1 MMERETKRKYTSD
14 EEIIRR
20 TDRTLKEIKKL
31 LIEIRDALKSAG
43 GID

>member
-1 MMERETKRKYTSD
+1 MERETKRKYTSD

>member
-1 MMERETKRKYTSD
+1 MERESQRRYMSD
-14 EEIIRR
+14 EEMIRR

-43 GID
+43 GLE

>member
-1 MMERETKRKYTSD
+1 MERETKRKYTSD
-14 EEIIRR
+14 EGIIRR